1 MPSSRRA
8 SSMLVNVLVA
18 SFPMN
23 RGRLFR
29 SINEIVRS
37 MTAPAKE
44 SQARYPLTMVAS
56 LYLDNEIIQRQD
68 RQDRHAKGRPVSAGR
83 ADRTFLQ
90 PPDPA
95 FQMQVMTVLFQR
107 HGHDRRFPAGVIP
120 LFRFVIKMPER
131 FRQRRGVVRHGN
143 RDVIADFLL
152 IPYGSA
158 ERHKDDGIEKKD
170 YPEQEHHTTVE
181 DAVAWAAEENAAGRG
196 VYMSGGEVAGH
207 FHKKRA
213 SKDDIVATRWLW
225 IDIDPPAGLRGD
237 DLEAVARWH
246 HQTQHLLQ

>member
-83 ADRTFLQ
+83 AHRPFLQ

-131 FRQRRGVVRHGN
+131 FRQRRGP
-143 RDVIADFLL
+143 L
-152 IPYGSA
+152 
-158 ERHKDDGIEKKD
+158 
-170 YPEQEHHTTVE
+170 Q
-181 DAVAWAAEENAAGRG
+181 AAEAVG
-196 VYMSGGEVAGH
+196 VGG
-207 FHKKRA
+207 
-213 SKDDIVATRWLW
+213 
-225 IDIDPPAGLRGD
+225 
-237 DLEAVARWH
+237 
-246 HQTQHLLQ
+246 LQVKA